1 VINRA
6 AFCRG
11 IARKN
16 PQLRQGQVTPWG
28 LMAHHQPWE
37 ATMVRHRIIAA
48 SSVLLA
54 VTIGSAAAQQETSAG
69 KPLQILQFARHGAKA
84 PLHPRARTMAK
95 LAKPVQV
102 KRHIA
107 KTTVAKHHKMF
118 AAIHSHAVRPHKMA
132 AAPAAAPAPEAAQP
146 TPAAPPAT
154 MWPAVNAAAPAT
166 VEMPVPPAAPQNVTT
181 EQVVSDAPDDIAA
194 NGRVPPAA
202 VPVQPNDPP
211 AETHAAAVETP
222 APAQSAPPETA
233 AVAQNAAPETA
244 AAPAQNAAAEPVV
257 RAMVATPDPAESN
270 AHSPIGSAT
279 WMMQVLAA
287 LGGAVAAGAV
297 AWFLIL
303 RGRHEP
309 EDAEFFSDT
318 LVPGE

>member
-16 PQLRQGQVTPWG
+16 PQLRQGQVTPWR
-28 LMAHHQPWE
+28 LMAHDQPWE

-69 KPLQILQFARHGAKA
+69 KPLQLLQFARHGAKA
-84 PLHPRARTMAK
+84 PLHRRARTVAK
-95 LAKPVQV
+95 LAKPAQV
-102 KRHIA
+102 KRHTA
-107 KTTVAKHHKMF
+107 KTIVAKHHKMF
-118 AAIHSHAVRPHKMA
+118 AAIHSHAVHPHQMA
-132 AAPAAAPAPEAAQP
+132 AAAPAPAPEAAQP

-154 MWPAVNAAAPAT
+154 IWPAVNAAAPAT

-202 VPVQPNDPP
+202 ISVQPNDAP

-222 APAQSAPPETA
+222 APAQSAPPDIA
-233 AVAQNAAPETA
+233 APAQNAAPATA
-244 AAPAQNAAAEPVV
+244 APVQNAAAEPVV
-257 RAMVATPDPAESN
+257 RAMVATPDPAGSN
-270 AHSPIGSAT
+270 AQSPVGSAS
-279 WMMQVLAA
+279 WLMQVLAA
-287 LGGAVAAGAV
+287 FGGAVAAGAV

-303 RGRHEP
+303 RGRREP
-309 EDAEFFSDT
+309 EDEEFFSDT